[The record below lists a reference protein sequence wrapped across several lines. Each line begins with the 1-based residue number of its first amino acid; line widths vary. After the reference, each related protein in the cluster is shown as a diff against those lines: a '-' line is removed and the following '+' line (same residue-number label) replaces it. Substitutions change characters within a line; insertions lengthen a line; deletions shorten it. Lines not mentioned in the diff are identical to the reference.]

1 MTPRKIL
8 FCFGLILFLY
18 TCEKDKSLNGSFQ
31 LSVSTDTSSAAIG
44 DLIKF
49 RIQTKFLGDNYLVIP
64 QTQFNEPLG
73 LRKLEP
79 LYNENGK
86 ITGIDYILSVW
97 DTGIVVIPAIALNVY
112 KPDSTLDFVINT
124 DSLEINVVSMVAKTG
139 SQSMRPIKGPVPVSS
154 RWPTTTII
162 LVLLL
167 AGILCGLYIIYGKRI
182 PFEHIEVETVQSSKP
197 ADEMA
202 LEKLIHLKDST
213 YLQSGEIKQFYV
225 QLSYIL
231 REYVENSVY
240 IKTLEMTTEEIKQYR
255 SAIPFDHDQLGKWM
269 DILQRADLSK
279 YAKSDPEKMICH
291 EDLAAGKTFVINTAP
306 SWKIQNT

>member
-8 FCFGLILFLY
+8 FYIGLILFLY
-18 TCEKDKSLNGSFQ
+18 TCGKDESLNGSFQ
-31 LSVSTDTSSAAIG
+31 LSVSTDTSFVAIG

-49 RIQTKFLGDNYLVIP
+49 RVQTKFLGDNYLVIP
-64 QTQFNEPLG
+64 QTQFNEPLE
-73 LRKLEP
+73 LRQLKP
-79 LYNENGK
+79 IYNENGK

-97 DTGIVVIPAIALNVY
+97 DTGTVAIPAITVNVF
-112 KPDSTLDFVINT
+112 KSDSTLDFVVNT

-139 SQSMRPIKGPVPVSS
+139 SQSMRPIKGPVPISR
-154 RWPTTTII
+154 RWPIKTII
-162 LVLLL
+162 LILLL
-167 AGILCGLYIIYGKRI
+167 IGILYGLYVIYSKRI
-182 PFEHIEVETVQSSKP
+182 LTEYIEVEPVRSSRP
-197 ADEMA
+197 ADEKA
-202 LEKLIHLKDST
+202 LEKLNDLKDSK
-213 YLQSGEIKQFYV
+213 YLQRGEIKEFYV

-255 SAIPFDHDQLGKWM
+255 SVIPFDRDQLSIWM

-291 EDLAAGKTFVINTAP
+291 EDLAAGETFVKNTVP
-306 SWKIQNT
+306 SWKIQST

>member
-1 MTPRKIL
+1 MIQIKI
-8 FCFGLILFLY
+8 FFYIALILFLN
-18 TCEKDKSLNGSFQ
+18 TCGKDESLNGSFQ

-49 RIQTKFLGDNYLVIP
+49 RIQTEFLGDNYLAIP
-64 QTQFNEPLG
+64 ETQFNEPLEV
-73 LRKLEP
+73 RQLEP

-97 DTGIVVIPAIALNVY
+97 DTGLVVIPTIAVNIF
-112 KPDSTLDFVINT
+112 KPDSTLDFVVNT
-124 DSLEINVVSMVAKTG
+124 DSIEINVVSIVAKTG
-139 SQSMRPIKGPVPVSS
+139 SQSMRPIKGPVPVSR
-154 RWPTTTII
+154 RWPMTTII

-167 AGILCGLYIIYGKRI
+167 AGILYGLYVIYGKRM
-182 PFEHIEVETVQSSKP
+182 PTEHIEVETVQSSKP

-202 LEKLIHLKDST
+202 LEKLNHLKGSK
-213 YLQSGEIKQFYV
+213 YLQRGEIKEFYV

-240 IKTLEMTTEEIKQYR
+240 IKTLEMTTEQIKQYR
-255 SAIPFDHDQLGKWM
+255 SVIPFDRDQLGIWM

-291 EDLAAGKTFVINTAP
+291 EDLAAGETFVKNTVP

>member
-1 MTPRKIL
+1 MIPRKKL
-8 FCFGLILFLY
+8 FYIGLILFLN
-18 TCEKDKSLNGSFQ
+18 TCGKDDSLNGSFQ

-64 QTQFNEPLG
+64 QTQFNEPLE
-73 LRKLEP
+73 LRQLEP

-86 ITGIDYILSVW
+86 ITGMDYILSVW
-97 DTGIVVIPAIALNVY
+97 DTGKVVIPAIAVNVF
-112 KPDSTLDFVINT
+112 KPDSTLDFVMNT
-124 DSLEINVVSMVAKTG
+124 DSLEITVLSMVTKTG
-139 SQSMRPIKGPVPVSS
+139 SQSMRPIKGPVPVSR
-154 RWPTTTII
+154 RWPVTTII

-167 AGILCGLYIIYGKRI
+167 VGILYGLYVIYGKRI
-182 PFEHIEVETVQSSKP
+182 PTEHIEIETARSSRP
-197 ADEMA
+197 ADKMA
-202 LEKLIHLKDST
+202 LEKLNHLKDST
-213 YLQSGEIKQFYV
+213 YLQRGEIKEFYV

-255 SAIPFDHDQLGKWM
+255 SAIPFDRDQLGIWM
-269 DILQRADLSK
+269 DILHRADLSK
-279 YAKSDPEKMICH
+279 YAKSDPEKLICH
-291 EDLAAGKTFVINTAP
+291 KDLAAGKTFVKNTVP

>member
-1 MTPRKIL
+1 MIQIKI
-8 FCFGLILFLY
+8 FFYITLILFLN
-18 TCEKDKSLNGSFQ
+18 TCGKDESLNGSFQ

-49 RIQTKFLGDNYLVIP
+49 RIQTEFLGDNYLAIP
-64 QTQFNEPLG
+64 ETQFNEPLEV
-73 LRKLEP
+73 RQLEP

-86 ITGIDYILSVW
+86 IAGIDYILSVW
-97 DTGIVVIPAIALNVY
+97 DTGMVVIPTIAVNVF
-112 KPDSTLDFVINT
+112 KPDSTLDFVVNT
-124 DSLEINVVSMVAKTG
+124 DSLEINVVSMIAKTG
-139 SQSMRPIKGPVPVSS
+139 SQSMRPIKGPVPVSR
-154 RWPTTTII
+154 RWPMTTII

-167 AGILCGLYIIYGKRI
+167 AGILYGLYVIYGKRI
-182 PFEHIEVETVQSSKP
+182 PTEHIEVETVQSSKP

-202 LEKLIHLKDST
+202 LEKLNHLKGSK
-213 YLQSGEIKQFYV
+213 YLQRGEIKEFYV

-240 IKTLEMTTEEIKQYR
+240 IKTLEMTTEQIKQYR
-255 SAIPFDHDQLGKWM
+255 SVIPFDRDQLGIWM

-291 EDLAAGKTFVINTAP
+291 EDLAAGETFVKNTVP

>member
-1 MTPRKIL
+1 MIQIKI
-8 FCFGLILFLY
+8 FFYIALILFLN
-18 TCEKDKSLNGSFQ
+18 TCGKDESLNGSFQ

-49 RIQTKFLGDNYLVIP
+49 RIQTEFLGDNYLAIP
-64 QTQFNEPLG
+64 ETQFNEPLEV
-73 LRKLEP
+73 RQLEP

-97 DTGIVVIPAIALNVY
+97 DTGLVVIPTIAVNIF
-112 KPDSTLDFVINT
+112 KPDSTLDFVVNT
-124 DSLEINVVSMVAKTG
+124 DSIEINVVSIVAKTG
-139 SQSMRPIKGPVPVSS
+139 SQSMRPIKGPVPVSR
-154 RWPTTTII
+154 RWPMTTII

-167 AGILCGLYIIYGKRI
+167 AGILYGLYVIYGKRM
-182 PFEHIEVETVQSSKP
+182 PTEHIEVETVQSSKP

-202 LEKLIHLKDST
+202 LEKLNHLKGSK
-213 YLQSGEIKQFYV
+213 YLQRGEIKEFYV

-240 IKTLEMTTEEIKQYR
+240 IKTLEMTTEEIKLYR
-255 SAIPFDHDQLGKWM
+255 SVIPFDHDQLGIWM
-269 DILQRADLSK
+269 DILHRADLSK
-279 YAKSDPEKMICH
+279 YAKSDPESMICH
-291 EDLAAGKTFVINTAP
+291 EDLAAGETFVKNTVP

>member
-8 FCFGLILFLY
+8 FYIGLILYLY
-18 TCEKDKSLNGSFQ
+18 TCGKDESLNGSFQ
-31 LSVSTDTSSAAIG
+31 LSVSTDTSFAAIG

-49 RIQTKFLGDNYLVIP
+49 RVQTKSLGDNYLVIP
-64 QTQFNEPLG
+64 QTQFKEPLE
-73 LRKLEP
+73 LRQLKP
-79 LYNENGK
+79 IYNENGK

-97 DTGIVVIPAIALNVY
+97 DTGTVAIPAITVNVF
-112 KPDSTLDFVINT
+112 KSDSTLDFVVNT

-139 SQSMRPIKGPVPVSS
+139 SQSMRPIKGPVPISR
-154 RWPTTTII
+154 RWPIKTII
-162 LVLLL
+162 LILLL
-167 AGILCGLYIIYGKRI
+167 IGILYGLYVIYSKRI
-182 PFEHIEVETVQSSKP
+182 LTEYIEVEPVRSSRP
-197 ADEMA
+197 ADEKA
-202 LEKLIHLKDST
+202 LEKLNDLKDSK
-213 YLQSGEIKQFYV
+213 YLQRGEIKEFYV

-255 SAIPFDHDQLGKWM
+255 SVIPFDRGQLGIWM

-291 EDLAAGKTFVINTAP
+291 EDLAAGETFVKNTVP
-306 SWKIQNT
+306 SWKIQST

>member
-1 MTPRKIL
+1 MIPRKKL
-8 FCFGLILFLY
+8 FYIGLILFLN
-18 TCEKDKSLNGSFQ
+18 TCGKDDSLNGSFQ
-31 LSVSTDTSSAAIG
+31 LFVSTDTSSAAIG

-49 RIQTKFLGDNYLVIP
+49 RIQTKFLRDNYLVVP
-64 QTQFNEPLG
+64 QTQFSEPLEV
-73 LRKLEP
+73 RQLEP

-97 DTGIVVIPAIALNVY
+97 DTGAVVIPAIAVNVF
-112 KPDSTLDFVINT
+112 KPDSTLDFVVNT

-139 SQSMRPIKGPVPVSS
+139 SQSMRPIKGPVPVSR
-154 RWPTTTII
+154 RWPMTTII

-167 AGILCGLYIIYGKRI
+167 AGILYGLYVIYGKRM
-182 PFEHIEVETVQSSKP
+182 PTEHIEVETVQSSKP

-202 LEKLIHLKDST
+202 LEKLNHLKGSK
-213 YLQSGEIKQFYV
+213 YLQRGEIKEFYV

-255 SAIPFDHDQLGKWM
+255 SAIPFDRDQLGIWM
-269 DILQRADLSK
+269 DILHRADLSK
-279 YAKSDPEKMICH
+279 YAKSDPEKLICH
-291 EDLAAGKTFVINTAP
+291 EDLAAGKTFVKNTVP

>member
-1 MTPRKIL
+1 MIPKKIL
-8 FCFGLILFLY
+8 FYIVLTLFLY
-18 TCEKDKSLNGSFQ
+18 TCEKNESLNGSFQ

-49 RIQTKFLGDNYLVIP
+49 RIQTEFLGDNYLVIP
-64 QTQFNEPLG
+64 ETQFNEPLEV
-73 LRKLEP
+73 RQLEP

-97 DTGIVVIPAIALNVY
+97 DTGTVVIPAIAVNVF
-112 KPDSTLDFVINT
+112 KPDSTLEFVVKT
-124 DSLEINVVSMVAKTG
+124 DSLEINVVSMIAKTG
-139 SQSMRPIKGPVPVSS
+139 SQSMRPIKGPVPVS
-154 RWPTTTII
+154 RMWPMTTII

-167 AGILCGLYIIYGKRI
+167 TGILYGLYVIYGKRI
-182 PFEHIEVETVQSSKP
+182 PSEYIEVETVQSIKQ

-202 LEKLIHLKDST
+202 LEKLNHLKNSK
-213 YLQSGEIKQFYV
+213 YLQSGEIKKFYI

-255 SAIPFDHDQLGKWM
+255 SVIPFDRDQLGIWM

-279 YAKSDPEKMICH
+279 YAKSDPDKMICH
-291 EDLAAGKTFVINTAP
+291 EDLSAGETFVKNTVAF
-306 SWKIQNT
+306 WKI

>member
-1 MTPRKIL
+1 MIQIKI
-8 FCFGLILFLY
+8 FFYIALILFLN
-18 TCEKDKSLNGSFQ
+18 TCGKDESLNGSFQ

-49 RIQTKFLGDNYLVIP
+49 RIQTEFLGDNYLTIP
-64 QTQFNEPLG
+64 ETQFNEPLEV
-73 LRKLEP
+73 RQLEP

-86 ITGIDYILSVW
+86 IAGIDYILSVW
-97 DTGIVVIPAIALNVY
+97 DTGMVVIPTIAVNVF
-112 KPDSTLDFVINT
+112 KPDSTLDFVVNT
-124 DSLEINVVSMVAKTG
+124 DSIEINVVSIVAKTG
-139 SQSMRPIKGPVPVSS
+139 SQSMRPIKGPVPVSR
-154 RWPTTTII
+154 RWPMTTII

-167 AGILCGLYIIYGKRI
+167 AGILYGLYVIYGKRV
-182 PFEHIEVETVQSSKP
+182 PTEHIEVETVQSSKT

-202 LEKLIHLKDST
+202 LEKLNHLKGSK
-213 YLQSGEIKQFYV
+213 YLQSGEIKEFYV

-255 SAIPFDHDQLGKWM
+255 SVIPFDRDQLGIWM

-291 EDLAAGKTFVINTAP
+291 EDLAAGETFVKNTVP

>member
-1 MTPRKIL
+1 MIPIKI
-8 FCFGLILFLY
+8 FFYIAPIFFLN
-18 TCEKDKSLNGSFQ
+18 TCGKDDSLNGSFQ

-49 RIQTKFLGDNYLVIP
+49 RIQTEFLGENYLVIP
-64 QTQFNEPLG
+64 ETQFNEPLEI
-73 LRKLEP
+73 RQLEP

-97 DTGIVVIPAIALNVY
+97 DTGMVVIPTIAVNVF
-112 KPDSTLDFVINT
+112 KPDSSLDFVVNT
-124 DSLEINVVSMVAKTG
+124 DSIEINVVSIVAKTG
-139 SQSMRPIKGPVPVSS
+139 SQSMRPIKGPVPVS
-154 RWPTTTII
+154 RIWPMKTII

-167 AGILCGLYIIYGKRI
+167 AGILYGLYVIYGKRI
-182 PFEHIEVETVQSSKP
+182 PTEHIEVETVQSSKTP
-197 ADEMA
+197 DEMA
-202 LEKLIHLKDST
+202 LEKLNHLKGSK
-213 YLQSGEIKQFYV
+213 YMQSGEIKEFYV

-240 IKTLEMTTEEIKQYR
+240 IKTLEMTTEEIKKYR
-255 SAIPFDHDQLGKWM
+255 SVIPFDRDQLSIWI

-291 EDLAAGKTFVINTAP
+291 EDLAAGETFVKNTVP

>member
-1 MTPRKIL
+1 MTPRKTL
-8 FCFGLILFLY
+8 FYIGLILFLY
-18 TCEKDKSLNGSFQ
+18 ACGKDESLNGSFQ
-31 LSVSTDTSSAAIG
+31 LSVSTDTSSSAIG

-64 QTQFNEPLG
+64 QTQFKEPLE
-73 LRKLEP
+73 LRQLEP

-97 DTGIVVIPAIALNVY
+97 DTGTVVIPAMAVNVF
-112 KPDSTLDFVINT
+112 KPDSTLDFVVNT

-139 SQSMRPIKGPVPVSS
+139 SQSMRPIKGPVPVSR
-154 RWPTTTII
+154 RWPMTTII

-167 AGILCGLYIIYGKRI
+167 AGILYGLYVIYGKRI
-182 PFEHIEVETVQSSKP
+182 PTEHIEVETVQSSKP

-202 LEKLIHLKDST
+202 LEKLNHLKGSK
-213 YLQSGEIKQFYV
+213 YLQRGEIKEFYV

-255 SAIPFDHDQLGKWM
+255 SVIPFDRDQLSIWM

-279 YAKSDPEKMICH
+279 YAKSDPERMICH
-291 EDLAAGKTFVINTAP
+291 EDLAAGETFVKNTVP
-306 SWKIQNT
+306 SWKIQST

>member
-1 MTPRKIL
+1 MAPRIKL
-8 FCFGLILFLY
+8 FFIGLIIILNA
-18 TCEKDKSLNGSFQ
+18 CGKDESLNGSFK
-31 LSVSTDTSSAAIG
+31 LHVSTDTSSAAIG

-49 RIQTKFLGDNYLVIP
+49 RIETESLGDNYLAIP
-64 QTQFNEPLG
+64 ETQFNEPLEV
-73 LRKLEP
+73 RQLEP

-97 DTGIVVIPAIALNVY
+97 DTGTVVIPAITVNVF
-112 KPDSTLDFVINT
+112 KPDSTLDFVVNT

-139 SQSMRPIKGPVPVSS
+139 SQSMRPIKGPVPVSR
-154 RWPTTTII
+154 RWPMTTII

-167 AGILCGLYIIYGKRI
+167 AGILYGLYVIYGKRI
-182 PFEHIEVETVQSSKP
+182 PTEHIELETVQSSKP

-202 LEKLIHLKDST
+202 LEKLNHLKGSK
-213 YLQSGEIKQFYV
+213 YLQRGEIKEFYV

-255 SAIPFDHDQLGKWM
+255 SVIPFDRDQLGIWM
-269 DILQRADLSK
+269 DILHRADLSK
-279 YAKSDPEKMICH
+279 YAKSDPESMICH
-291 EDLAAGKTFVINTAP
+291 EDLAAGETFVKNTVP
-306 SWKIQNT
+306 SWKIQST

>member
-1 MTPRKIL
+1 MIQIKI
-8 FCFGLILFLY
+8 FFYIALILFLN
-18 TCEKDKSLNGSFQ
+18 TCGKDKSLNGSFQ

-49 RIQTKFLGDNYLVIP
+49 RIQTEFLGDNYLVIP
-64 QTQFNEPLG
+64 ETQFNEPLEVRQ
-73 LRKLEP
+73 LVP

-97 DTGIVVIPAIALNVY
+97 DTGMVVIPTIAVNVF
-112 KPDSTLDFVINT
+112 KPDSTLDFVVNT
-124 DSLEINVVSMVAKTG
+124 DSIEINVVSIVAKTG
-139 SQSMRPIKGPVPVSS
+139 SQSMRPIKGPVPVSR
-154 RWPTTTII
+154 RWPMTTII

-167 AGILCGLYIIYGKRI
+167 AGILYGLYVIYGKRV
-182 PFEHIEVETVQSSKP
+182 PTEHIEVETVQSSKT

-202 LEKLIHLKDST
+202 LEKLNHLKGSK
-213 YLQSGEIKQFYV
+213 YLQSGEIKEFYV

-255 SAIPFDHDQLGKWM
+255 SVIPFDRDQLGVWM

-291 EDLAAGKTFVINTAP
+291 EDLAAGETFVKNTVP

>member
-1 MTPRKIL
+1 MIQIKTFFYIA
-8 FCFGLILFLY
+8 LILFLN
-18 TCEKDKSLNGSFQ
+18 TCGKDESLNGSFQ

-49 RIQTKFLGDNYLVIP
+49 RIQTEFLGDNYLAIP
-64 QTQFNEPLG
+64 ETQFNEPLEV
-73 LRKLEP
+73 RQLEP

-97 DTGIVVIPAIALNVY
+97 DTGAVVIPAIAVNVF
-112 KPDSTLDFVINT
+112 KPDSTLDFVVNT

-139 SQSMRPIKGPVPVSS
+139 SQSMRPIKGPVPVSR
-154 RWPTTTII
+154 RWPMTTII

-167 AGILCGLYIIYGKRI
+167 AGILYGLYVIYGKRM
-182 PFEHIEVETVQSSKP
+182 PTDHIEVETVQSSKP

-202 LEKLIHLKDST
+202 LEKLNHLKGSK
-213 YLQSGEIKQFYV
+213 YLQRGEIKEFYV

-255 SAIPFDHDQLGKWM
+255 SVIPFDRDQLSIWM

-291 EDLAAGKTFVINTAP
+291 EDLAAGETFVKNTVP

>member
-1 MTPRKIL
+1 MIQIKI
-8 FCFGLILFLY
+8 FFYIALILFLN
-18 TCEKDKSLNGSFQ
+18 TCGKDESLNGSFQ

-49 RIQTKFLGDNYLVIP
+49 RIQTEFLGDNYLAIP
-64 QTQFNEPLG
+64 ETQFNEPLEV
-73 LRKLEP
+73 RQLEP

-86 ITGIDYILSVW
+86 ITGIDYILSLW
-97 DTGIVVIPAIALNVY
+97 DTGMVVIPTIAVNVF
-112 KPDSTLDFVINT
+112 KPDSTLDFVVNT
-124 DSLEINVVSMVAKTG
+124 DSIEINVVSIVAKTG
-139 SQSMRPIKGPVPVSS
+139 SQSMRPIKGPVPVSR
-154 RWPTTTII
+154 RWPMTTII

-167 AGILCGLYIIYGKRI
+167 AGILYGLYVIYGKRV
-182 PFEHIEVETVQSSKP
+182 PTEHIEVEAVQSSKT

-202 LEKLIHLKDST
+202 LEKLDHLKGSK
-213 YLQSGEIKQFYV
+213 YLQSGEIKEFYV

-255 SAIPFDHDQLGKWM
+255 SVIPFDRDQLGIWM

-291 EDLAAGKTFVINTAP
+291 EDLAAGETFVKNTVP
-306 SWKIQNT
+306 SWKIQNK